1 MRRIRISFTVMAGL
15 FFLSVASQAFGQAEV
30 IKKRRALMK
39 SNDRARKAIKAAI
52 AEKDFATIESKAKVI
67 VRSMDKV
74 LDLFPKGSAS
84 EKSRA
89 KNEIWERWGEFSE
102 RRDEVKAAAT
112 ALAKAAA
119 AKDEAQVKVQTKAVG
134 EFNKGACGNCH
145 KTFYKSKKKKKTG
158 ISSITEGDS
167 DRLSRA
173 EKVKIAKQVKSIF
186 KNKCAKCHG
195 PEGVRTWTKPNAD
208 FDYVLDLEK
217 LSSNREMI
225 VRGDPNESKV
235 FQMVDD
241 ENMPNEEEGEEPL
254 PANEKEIIRRWIL
267 IGAPTEEGVSP
278 TLRP

>member
-1 MRRIRISFTVMAGL
+1 MRLIRISFTVLAGL
-15 FFLSVASQAFGQAEV
+15 FFLSVASQAFGQADV
-30 IKKRRALMK
+30 IKKRRQLMK
-39 SNDRARKAIKAAI
+39 SNDRARKAIKIAI
-52 AEKDFATIESKAKVI
+52 AGKDFATIESKAKVI

-74 LDLFPKGSAS
+74 LDLFPKGSTS

-89 KNEIWERWGEFSE
+89 KKEIWERWDEFSE
-102 RRDEVKAAAT
+102 RRDEVKAAAA

-119 AKDEAQVKVQTKAVG
+119 AKDEAQVKVQIKAVG
-134 EFNKGACGNCH
+134 KFDKGACGNCH
-145 KTFYKSKKKKKTG
+145 KTFYKSKKKKKAG
-158 ISSITEGDS
+158 ISSIAEGDPA
-167 DRLSRA
+167 RLSRA

-208 FDYVLDLEK
+208 FNYVLDLEK
-217 LSSNREMI
+217 LSSNPEMI
-225 VRGDPNESKV
+225 VRGDPNESKLS
-235 FQMVDD
+235 QMVDD

-267 IGAPTEEGVSP
+267 IGAPTEDGVSP

>member
-1 MRRIRISFTVMAGL
+1 MRLIRISLTVLAGL

-74 LDLFPKGSAS
+74 LDLFPKGSTS

-89 KNEIWERWGEFSE
+89 KNEIWERWDEFSE
-102 RRDEVKAAAT
+102 RRDEVKAAAA

-119 AKDEAQVKVQTKAVG
+119 AKDEAQVKVQTKSVG

-145 KTFYKSKKKKKTG
+145 KTFYKSKKKKKTR

-217 LSSNREMI
+217 LSSNPEMI

-267 IGAPTEEGVSP
+267 VGAPTEEGVSP